1 MTTESMS
8 RSFNGGLMQSSGP
21 LVVVV
26 GPTASG
32 KSALAMRIAE
42 RYNGEIIAADS
53 RTVYRGMDIGTA
65 KPTTEDQQLVP
76 HHLVD
81 VRNPDEPFSAAEFK
95 KLADEAIADIQS
107 RGKLPVMVGGT
118 GLYVDAVLFDYK
130 FGPAADEAERER
142 LNGLSV
148 EELQAICREKNIALP
163 INSQNK
169 RHLVRAIELGGLMN
183 HKKQLRD
190 NTLVVGIATERDIL
204 RERIE
209 KRAAEMVATGVVG
222 EVALMGARYQW
233 KGEAMKG
240 NIYRI
245 FRGVV
250 EGEKSIQEATEEF
263 VRSDMALA
271 KRQMTW
277 FKRNPGIVWS
287 ANPDELLVKVDTFL
301 NHTRS

>member
-1 MTTESMS
+1 
-8 RSFNGGLMQSSGP
+8 MQNNGP
-21 LVVVV
+21 LIVVV

-32 KSALAMRIAE
+32 KSALAMRIAQQHD
-42 RYNGEIIAADS
+42 GEIIAADS

-65 KPTTEDQQLVP
+65 KPTAEDQQLVP

-81 VRNPDEPFSAAEFK
+81 VRDPDESFSAAAFK
-95 KLADEAIADIQS
+95 KMAEEAIADIHR

-118 GLYVDAVLFDYK
+118 GLYVDAVIFDYQ
-130 FGPAADEAERER
+130 FGPVADEAERAR
-142 LNGLSV
+142 LNALSV
-148 EELQAICREKNIALP
+148 EELQAVCREKNIDLP
-163 INSQNK
+163 INNQNK
-169 RHLVRAIELGGLMN
+169 RHLVRAIELGGLKS

-190 NTLVVGIATERDIL
+190 DTLVVGIATDRDVL
-204 RERIE
+204 RERIMQ
-209 KRAAEMVATGVVG
+209 RAAEMVATGVVG

-240 NIYRI
+240 NIYRV

-250 EGEKSIQEATEEF
+250 EGEKSVEEATEEF

-277 FKRNPGIVWS
+277 FKRNPSIVWS
-287 ANPDELLVKVDTFL
+287 ASPEELLAKVDTFL
-301 NHTRS
+301 DQPRS

>member
-1 MTTESMS
+1 
-8 RSFNGGLMQSSGP
+8 MQSSGP

-32 KSALAMRIAE
+32 KSALAMRIAQQH
-42 RYNGEIIAADS
+42 NGEIIAADS

-65 KPTTEDQQLVP
+65 KPTVEDQQLVP
-76 HHLVD
+76 HYLID
-81 VRNPDEPFSAAEFK
+81 VRNPDEPFSAADFK
-95 KLADEAIADIQS
+95 KLAEEAIADIQS

-118 GLYVDAVLFDYK
+118 GLYVDAVLFDYQ
-130 FGPAADEAERER
+130 FGPAANQAERER

-148 EELQAICREKNIALP
+148 DELQAICREKNIDLP

-169 RHLVRAIELGGLMN
+169 RHLVRAIELGGLIN
-183 HKKQLRD
+183 HKKQLRKD
-190 NTLVVGIATERDIL
+190 TLVVGIATSRDIL

-209 KRAAEMVATGVVG
+209 KRAAEMVAAGVVG

-233 KGEAMKG
+233 KGEVMKG

-250 EGEKSIQEATEEF
+250 GGEKSIEEATEEF

-277 FKRNPGIVWS
+277 FKRNPSIAWS
-287 ANPDELLVKVDTFL
+287 ADPDELLGKVDTFL
-301 NHTRS
+301 DRTRS